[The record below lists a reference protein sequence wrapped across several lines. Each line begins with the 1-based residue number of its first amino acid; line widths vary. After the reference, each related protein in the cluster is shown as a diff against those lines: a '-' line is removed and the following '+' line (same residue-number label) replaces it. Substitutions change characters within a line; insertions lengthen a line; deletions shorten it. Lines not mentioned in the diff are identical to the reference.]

1 MTLWIVIAVGTGGAA
16 GSLVRYAAGKWAVSR
31 NGNPFMATLLVN
43 TFGSFG
49 AGWLAGSAL
58 SASSP
63 LLSAWVGTGFLGG
76 LTTYSTL
83 NVQKVLLWRSD
94 RRRLFRFAAASYAFG
109 ALALAAG
116 LALARLAG

>member
-1 MTLWIVIAVGTGGAA
+1 LTLWIMVAVGAGGAA
-16 GSLVRYAAGKWAVSR
+16 GSLVRYAVGRRAVSR
-31 NGNPFMATLLVN
+31 TRHAFHATLLVN

-49 AGWLAGSAL
+49 AGLLAGWEELASFPVL
-58 SASSP
+58 SM
-63 LLSAWVGTGFLGG
+63 LLVTGFLGG

-94 RRRLFRFAAASYAFG
+94 RRRLFRYVAASYGFG

-116 LALARLAG
+116 LAIARLVI